1 MNQPTLY
8 DTLTKA
14 NKDQMALSLTLA
26 QAMEELE
33 KSREA
38 GDTLGVSILQDL
50 VNTILAEITPIEE

>member
-1 MNQPTLY
+1 MNQPTLH
-8 DTLTKA
+8 DLVTIV

-33 KSREA
+33 RLREA

-50 VNTILAEITPIEE
+50 VDTILAEFTPIEE